1 MTALGTPDNSK
12 SPLQLSVPWSALP
25 SRPQVCLGSFN
36 PQASCP
42 LCHTQLDNRCR
53 CGVVEPL
60 PSYTTQLSGTYSK
73 GEGRLGSFMRPVCI
87 ADRDSSLSVRQDYHL
102 KSAFVP
108 ASTSQ
113 LAATGSCGRVGGY
126 FLLQGMPFRVQE
138 SCGSRDCI
146 VDWTSQVSC
155 PQSRNRQTGK

>member
-113 LAATGSCGRVGGY
+113 LAATGSRGRVGGY
-126 FLLQGMPFRVQE
+126 FLVTRDAIYGPRELWGQGLY
-138 SCGSRDCI
+138 SRLD
-146 VDWTSQVSC
+146 VPSNKLS
-155 PQSRNRQTGK
+155 SRNRQTGK